1 MTTLDEY
8 QLAALRTVPEL
19 ELAQLVQNMA
29 LGLAGETG
37 EVIERVKKQVYHG
50 HTPDVGG
57 LVGELGDV
65 LWYLAGLCSAYGLT
79 LSDVANANIA
89 KLQARYPDGFS
100 AERSINRDE
109 ELDLEYT
116 WLNQAGSL

>member
-8 QLAALRTVPEL
+8 QLAALRTVPDL
-19 ELAQLVQNMA
+19 EAVHLIQNMA

-37 EVIERVKKQVYHG
+37 EVIERVKKQIYHN
-50 HTPDVGG
+50 HAPDPTG
-57 LVGELGDV
+57 LAGELGDV

-79 LSDVANANIA
+79 LSEVAAANIA
-89 KLQARYPDGFS
+89 KLQRRYPDGFS
-100 AERSINRDE
+100 PAASINRDDD
-109 ELDLEYT
+109 LDLEYT